1 MIYLFSDKACE
12 GVEHLPLIEIAFY
25 YSTLCLDGFDAI
37 VFTSKNS
44 VEALERLHVKWHD
57 KESYAIGEGTAS
69 YITSKKGNLV
79 YTANRSYGEKFAQEI
94 IPLLKGKKVFFPR
107 AKEVISPLFQI
118 LHSNHIDIHEV
129 IVYETT
135 CKRYNKHQAPCQNAI
150 LIFTSPSTVECF
162 LKNFDWDESYRIVCI
177 GTKTAHALP
186 LHVKPII
193 SLKQT
198 ISDCLAIA
206 EKIQ

>member
-25 YSTLCLDGFDAI
+25 DKSLCLDDFDAI
-37 VFTSKNS
+37 IFTSKNS
-44 VEALERLHVKWHD
+44 VEALERLHVKWQE

-69 YITSKKGNLV
+69 YITSKNGNLV
-79 YTANRSYGEKFAQEI
+79 YTAKRAYGDDFAHEI

-107 AKEVISPLFQI
+107 AKEVISPLFKI
-118 LHSNHIDIHEV
+118 VHSCDINIHEM

-135 CKRYNKHQAPCQNAI
+135 CKEYDKQQAPAKNAI

-162 LKNFDWDESYRIVCI
+162 VKNFSWDASYTAISI
-177 GTKTAHALP
+177 GEKTASSLP
-186 LHVKPII
+186 LHVKNII
-193 SLKQT
+193 SPIQT
-198 ISDCLAIA
+198 IEHCIKIA
-206 EKIQ
+206 KAN